1 MEEITHKQL
10 QKMILFSC
18 ERVERDKEEINK
30 INVFPVPDQD
40 TGSNLACT
48 LSGVKKA
55 LFKQKFNSFKD
66 LGEAALDGALMSAQ
80 GNTGIIFTGF
90 LVGFFDDIKNDSKLN
105 SKELAECF
113 KKGAERAKDSIQNPQ
128 KGTILDV
135 MSAFALELKKEA
147 ETKKD
152 ILKNFEKAIKK
163 AHKALLNTT
172 EEMPLLKQAGVVD
185 AGGLGFL
192 MILETFFD
200 VLIENDNPFSKKII
214 KKSVQTKRLV
224 QILTNRYEVV
234 SLMREISLNEGEMY
248 EKLKDL
254 GDCLDIITVKNR
266 AKIHIHTDDPYIVRD
281 VIRTFGEEETMR
293 IEDMARE
300 VLGEESVVRSKI
312 GIVTDEISSINEK
325 NIQHYK
331 IESIPY
337 KIEWDGID
345 KLPGESITE
354 KLKVAKE
361 NGFKYS
367 PFANPINAKFFKEAF
382 EKQLET
388 FEEVICITSS
398 NEYFKTFE
406 IAEEGRKMLSRNQ
419 EKVHLLDSKSIGA
432 GQAVMILKAID
443 LINEQKQ
450 AKTIIEELKKL
461 TIRNI
466 GVINSPFDDSK
477 NSGKIKKVIEKN
489 KFLLVTAGKEIR
501 LRETLKK
508 DECVDK
514 IVNRVKKDLNKNK
527 KTLAV
532 IVHNGNLVKAK
543 ELKERLKALNMVV
556 SFINSADPVL
566 SLKIGYKGLMLSYIK
581 EL

>member
-1 MEEITHKQL
+1 
-10 QKMILFSC
+10 
-18 ERVERDKEEINK
+18 
-30 INVFPVPDQD
+30 
-40 TGSNLACT
+40 
-48 LSGVKKA
+48 
-55 LFKQKFNSFKD
+55 
-66 LGEAALDGALMSAQ
+66 
-80 GNTGIIFTGF
+80 
-90 LVGFFDDIKNDSKLN
+90 DIKNDSKLN

-135 MSAFALELKKEA
+135 MSAFALEFKKEA

-152 ILKNFEKAIKK
+152 ILKNFEKGIKK

-192 MILETFFD
+192 MILETYFD
-200 VLIENDNPFSKKII
+200 VLIENDNPFSKKVI
-214 KKSVQTKRLV
+214 KKSVKTKRLV

-234 SLMREISLNEGEMY
+234 SLMREVSLSEGEMY

-254 GDCLDIITVKNR
+254 GDCLDIISVKNR

-300 VLGEESVVRSKI
+300 VLGEESLVKNKI
-312 GIVTDEISSINEK
+312 GIVVDESTSLNEK

-345 KLPGESITE
+345 KLPGENIAE
-354 KLKVAKE
+354 KLKIAKD

-367 PFANPINAKFFKEAF
+367 PSVCPINAKFFKEAF
-382 EKQLET
+382 EKQLQT

-398 NEYFKTFE
+398 NEYFNTFK
-406 IAEEGRKMLSRNQ
+406 IAEEGKKMLLKKQ
-419 EKVHLLDSKSIGA
+419 EKVHLLDSQNIGA
-432 GQAVMILKAID
+432 GEAIMILKAID
-443 LINEQKQ
+443 LINEQKK
-450 AKTIIEELKKL
+450 ANVIIEELKGL
-461 TIRNI
+461 AIRNI
-466 GVINSPFDDSK
+466 GVINSPFDNSK
-477 NSGKIKKVIEKN
+477 NSNKIKKVIGKN
-489 KFLLVTAGKEIR
+489 KFLLVTADKEIR

-514 IVNRVKKDLNKNK
+514 IINRVKKDLKNNQ
-527 KTLAV
+527 KTIAV
-532 IVHNGNLVKAK
+532 IVHNGNLNKAK
-543 ELKERLKALNMVV
+543 ELKERLKPLNVAV
-556 SFINSADPVL
+556 SFINSADPAL

-581 EL
+581 L